1 MFKDCRGLPLTT
13 ASEKAAAAFDHAI
26 DGYLAYRVD
35 LPDRMEALLA
45 ADPGCGLAY
54 CLKGYLLLMSFRADL
69 LGAARAALAEARRC
83 LRNGAGDGACRGAGP
98 LDRR

>member
-54 CLKGYLLLMSFRADL
+54 CVKGYLLLMSFRADL

-83 LRNGAGDGACRGAGP
+83 PGKRRERWRMPRHWPAG
-98 LDRR
+98 